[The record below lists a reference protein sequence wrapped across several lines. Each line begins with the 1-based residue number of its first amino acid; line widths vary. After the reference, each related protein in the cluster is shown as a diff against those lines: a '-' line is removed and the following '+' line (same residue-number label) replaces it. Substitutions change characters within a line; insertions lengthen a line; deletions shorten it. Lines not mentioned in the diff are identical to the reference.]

1 MERKDELQARVSQID
16 DKIKELEAE
25 IESLAI
31 ERRECEHEI
40 KKVESAEKTAELL
53 NSIFEITKENTQFH
67 RLHHNTKTTPI
78 IDQFANSDK
87 RFLVFT
93 RAFCLLPAYRR
104 VSLVITKSGSGIN
117 YEYSGLVLTDLKK
130 NVESWVSESSYS
142 RLPENSRLFPL
153 YRELGTVCKKVHAKG
168 ERVPFERVCLI
179 GGQTYSNQTGFGS
192 EYCGS
197 DLVYAG
203 REYGETTKFSMI
215 GVIVDN

>member
-1 MERKDELQARVSQID
+1 MERKDVLEAKILQID

-25 IESLAI
+25 IDSLAEERSEYEEEII
-31 ERRECEHEI
+31 E
-40 KKVESAEKTAELL
+40 VERAEKTAELL
-53 NSIFEITKENTQFH
+53 NSIFEITTENAQFQ
-67 RLHHNTKTTPI
+67 RLHHDTKTTPI

-93 RAFCLLPAYRR
+93 RAFCLLPAYQR

-153 YRELGTVCKKVHAKG
+153 YRELGTVCKKAHAKG
-168 ERVPFERVCLI
+168 DIVPFERVCRI
-179 GGQTYSNQTGFGS
+179 GGQTYGDQTGFGS